1 MKIVEYTLGL
11 PPYRRGGLPR
21 YSTDLS
27 LELAKTDEVFL
38 MYPGSINPFSSKIKI
53 NTKKSK
59 YPFKVLEL
67 KNGLPVSLGLGID
80 ANNIDKFIAKRNIDE
95 FKRFIDREK
104 PDVVHFHTLMGA
116 PIEML
121 AYLHREG
128 VKTVFTT
135 HDFYGLCP
143 KMLAKNPILE
153 LTSSACTDDCMLCKN
168 GPSYKK
174 LLVMQ
179 THLYEHFKESKLIK
193 KVRKNRKTQLNSKTG
208 SEHFTIEQ
216 ARLGLKIREYYLE
229 MYRLID
235 DFHFNSSVAQ
245 DYIMQFLP
253 DVKGKVVP
261 ITHSG
266 LKDNR
271 NRNYEKHDKL
281 VVGYVGPYDHKK
293 GFYRLAKIAE
303 GMPDVVF
310 RFYGDV
316 VENPVFK
323 KSNIENHGVVSPASL
338 QQAYRDMDVLVVPS
352 LWHETFGFVVLE
364 ALLQGTPC
372 IVSDTVGA
380 KDFLINEC
388 IFNNDSELE
397 EKLNKLKNE
406 HVLNQLRKKVNGIKI
421 AFNMNSHA
429 KICKNN
435 FFIKTERIK
444 S

>member
-27 LELAKTDEVFL
+27 LELVKTDEVFL
-38 MYPGSINPFSSKIKI
+38 MYPGSINPFSSKIRI
-53 NTKKSK
+53 NAKETK

-116 PIEML
+116 PIEIL
-121 AYLHREG
+121 AYLHHEG

-143 KMLAKNPILE
+143 KMLAENPLLE
-153 LTSSACTDDCMLCKN
+153 LTNSNCTDDCMLCKK
-168 GPSYKK
+168 GPSYMK

-179 THLYEHFKESKLIK
+179 THFYEHFKESKLIK
-193 KVRKNRKTQLNSKTG
+193 KIRKNKKAQLNSKED
-208 SEHFTIEQ
+208 SEDFTIEQ
-216 ARLGLKIREYYLE
+216 ARLRFKLRQYYLK

-245 DYIMQFLP
+245 NYIMQYLP
-253 DVKGKVVP
+253 NIKGKVVP
-261 ITHSG
+261 ITHNG
-266 LKDNR
+266 LIDNR
-271 NRNYEKHDKL
+271 NRKYEEHDKL

-303 GMPDVVF
+303 SMPDVTF

-316 VENPVFK
+316 VDSLVFQ
-323 KSNIENHGVVSPASL
+323 KSNVENYGIVSAASL

-364 ALLQGTPC
+364 ALLQGVPC
-372 IVSDTVGA
+372 LVSNTVGA
-380 KDFLINEC
+380 KDLLPKNC
-388 IFNNDSELE
+388 IFNNDDELIKKISLLQDKKNLLKSRKE
-397 EKLNKLKNE
+397 IKSLNIPFQMQKHVNLIKN
-406 HVLNQLRKKVNGIKI
+406 V
-421 AFNMNSHA
+421 FY
-429 KICKNN
+429 KNN
-435 FFIKTERIK
+435 IL
-444 S
+444 

>member
-53 NTKKSK
+53 NSKKSK

-80 ANNIDKFIAKRNIDE
+80 TNNIDKFIAKRNIDE

-116 PIEML
+116 PFEML
-121 AYLHREG
+121 DYLHREG
-128 VKTVFTT
+128 IKTVFTT

-143 KMLAKNPILE
+143 KMLAQNPILE
-153 LTSSACTDDCMLCKN
+153 LTNSACTDDCMVCKN

-193 KVRKNRKTQLNSKTG
+193 KVRKSRKTQLNNKAD
-208 SEHFTIEQ
+208 SEYFTIDQ
-216 ARLGLKIREYYLE
+216 ARLRLELRQYYLK

-245 DYIMQFLP
+245 DYIMQYLP
-253 DVKGKVVP
+253 GVKGKVVP

-266 LKDNR
+266 LVDNR
-271 NRNYEKHDKL
+271 QRKYEKHEKL

-303 GMPDVVF
+303 SMPDVVF

-316 VENPVFK
+316 VENSVFQK
-323 KSNIENHGVVSPASL
+323 PNVRNYGIISSASL

-372 IVSDTVGA
+372 IVSNSVGA
-380 KDFLINEC
+380 KDLVPLEAECKNDKELIDR
-388 IFNNDSELE
+388 I
-397 EKLNKLKNE
+397 EKLKEIGKLATIRRCVRE
-406 HVLNQLRKKVNGIKI
+406 LNLNYKLTQHTQN
-421 AFNMNSHA
+421 
-429 KICKNN
+429 
-435 FFIKTERIK
+435 IK
-444 S
+444 SLFYEN

>member
-11 PPYRRGGLPR
+11 PPYRRGGLPQ

-27 LELAKTDEVFL
+27 LELVKTDEVFL
-38 MYPGSINPFSSKIKI
+38 MYPGSINPFSNKIRI
-53 NTKKSK
+53 SLKKTK

-80 ANNIDKFIAKRNIDE
+80 ANNIDKFIAERNIDE
-95 FKRFIDREK
+95 FKRFIGREE
-104 PDVVHFHTLMGA
+104 PDVFHFHTLMGV

-121 AYLHREG
+121 NYLHHEG

-143 KMLAKNPILE
+143 KLLSKNPILE
-153 LTSSACTDDCMLCKN
+153 LTNSACTDDCMLCKN
-168 GPSYKK
+168 GPSYMK

-193 KVRKNRKTQLNSKTG
+193 KVRKNRKTQLNKKAD
-208 SEHFTIEQ
+208 SEYFTIGQ
-216 ARLGLKIREYYLE
+216 ARLGLKLREYYLR

-245 DYIMQFLP
+245 DYIMQYLP
-253 DVKGKVVP
+253 NIKGKVVP

-266 LKDNR
+266 LTDNR
-271 NRNYEKHDKL
+271 NRKYEEHDKL

-303 GMPDVVF
+303 SMPDVTF

-316 VENPVFK
+316 VDSLVFQ
-323 KSNIENHGVVSPASL
+323 KSNVENYGIVSAASL

-380 KDFLINEC
+380 KDLIPLEARC
-388 IFNNDSELE
+388 KNDEE
-397 EKLNKLKNE
+397 IIGRIEKLKKIGQLATIRKCVRDLDLDYKLTQHVQNIKNLFYE
-406 HVLNQLRKKVNGIKI
+406 N
-421 AFNMNSHA
+421 
-429 KICKNN
+429 
-435 FFIKTERIK
+435 
-444 S
+444 

>member
-80 ANNIDKFIAKRNIDE
+80 ANNIDKFIAKKNIDE
-95 FKRFIDREK
+95 FKRFIDSEK

-116 PIEML
+116 PFEML
-121 AYLHREG
+121 DYLHRKG
-128 VKTVFTT
+128 IKMVFTT

-143 KMLAKNPILE
+143 KMLAQNPILE
-153 LTSSACTDDCMLCKN
+153 LTNSACTDDCMVCKN

-179 THLYEHFKESKLIK
+179 THFYEHFKESKLVK
-193 KVRKNRKTQLNSKTG
+193 KVRKSRKTQLNNKAD
-208 SEHFTIEQ
+208 SEQFTIEQ
-216 ARLGLKIREYYLE
+216 ARLRLKLRQYYLE

-235 DFHFNSSVAQ
+235 NFHFNSSVAQ
-245 DYIMQFLP
+245 DYIMQYLP
-253 DVKGKVVP
+253 EVSGKVVP

-266 LKDNR
+266 LIDNR
-271 NRNYEKHDKL
+271 NRKYEEHDKL
-281 VVGYVGPYDHKK
+281 IVGYVGPYDHKK

-303 GMPDVVF
+303 SMPDVTF

-316 VENPVFK
+316 VDSLVFQ
-323 KSNIENHGVVSPASL
+323 KSNVENYGIVSAASL

-372 IVSDTVGA
+372 IVSNTVGA
-380 KDFLINEC
+380 KDLIPVEWV
-388 IFNNDSELE
+388 FRTDQELV
-397 EKLNKLKNE
+397 EKIRELTKINILKQAELSVKQIKLDYSFTE
-406 HVLNQLRKKVNGIKI
+406 HVQRLKRT
-421 AFNMNSHA
+421 FYES
-429 KICKNN
+429 
-435 FFIKTERIK
+435 FE
-444 S
+444 

>member
-27 LELAKTDEVFL
+27 LELSKKDEVLL
-38 MYPGSINPFSSKIKI
+38 MYPGSINPFSEKIKI
-53 NTKKSK
+53 TTKKTT
-59 YPFKVLEL
+59 YPFRVSEL

-121 AYLHREG
+121 DYLHRERI
-128 VKTVFTT
+128 KMVFTT

-143 KMLAKNPILE
+143 KMLSKNPISK
-153 LTSSACTDDCMLCKN
+153 LTNSVCTDDCMVCKN
-168 GPSYKK
+168 GPSYTK

-193 KVRKNRKTQLNSKTG
+193 KVRKSRKTQLNDKVD
-208 SEHFTIEQ
+208 SEYFTIEQ
-216 ARLGLKIREYYLE
+216 ARLRLKLREYYLR

-245 DYIMQFLP
+245 DYIMQYLP
-253 DVKGKVVP
+253 NIKGKVVP

-266 LKDNR
+266 LTDNR
-271 NRNYEKHDKL
+271 NRKYEEHDKL

-303 GMPDVVF
+303 SMPDVTF

-316 VENPVFK
+316 VDSLVFQ
-323 KSNIENHGVVSPASL
+323 KSNVENYGIVSAASL

-380 KDFLINEC
+380 KDLIPLEARC
-388 IFNNDSELE
+388 KNDEE
-397 EKLNKLKNE
+397 IIGRIEKLKKIGQLATIRKCVRDLDLDYKLTQHVQNIKNLFYE
-406 HVLNQLRKKVNGIKI
+406 N
-421 AFNMNSHA
+421 
-429 KICKNN
+429 
-435 FFIKTERIK
+435 
-444 S
+444 

>member
-27 LELAKTDEVFL
+27 LELSKKDEVLL
-38 MYPGSINPFSSKIKI
+38 MYPGSINPFSKKIKI
-53 NTKKSK
+53 TTKKTT
-59 YPFKVLEL
+59 YPFRVLEL

-121 AYLHREG
+121 DYLHRERI
-128 VKTVFTT
+128 KMVFTT

-143 KMLAKNPILE
+143 KMLSKNPISE
-153 LTSSACTDDCMLCKN
+153 LTNSVCTDDCMVCKN
-168 GPSYKK
+168 GPSYTK

-193 KVRKNRKTQLNSKTG
+193 KVRKSRKTQLNDKAD
-208 SEHFTIEQ
+208 SEYFTIEQ
-216 ARLGLKIREYYLE
+216 AQLGLKLREYYLK

-245 DYIMQFLP
+245 DYIMQYLP
-253 DVKGKVVP
+253 NIKGKVVP

-266 LKDNR
+266 LTDNR
-271 NRNYEKHDKL
+271 QRKYEKHDKL

-303 GMPDVVF
+303 SMPNVTF

-316 VENPVFK
+316 IDSLVFQKSNVENYG
-323 KSNIENHGVVSPASL
+323 IVSSASL

-380 KDFLINEC
+380 KDLIPLEARC
-388 IFNNDSELE
+388 KNDEE
-397 EKLNKLKNE
+397 IIGRIEKLREIGKLATIRSCVRDLDLDYKLAQ
-406 HVLNQLRKKVNGIKI
+406 HVRN
-421 AFNMNSHA
+421 
-429 KICKNN
+429 
-435 FFIKTERIK
+435 IK
-444 S
+444 SLFYRRL

>member
-38 MYPGSINPFSSKIKI
+38 MYPGSINLFSSTIKI
-53 NTKKSK
+53 NVRKTN

-95 FKRFIDREK
+95 FKRFINEEN
-104 PDVVHFHTLMGA
+104 PDVVHFHTLMGV
-116 PIEML
+116 PIEIL
-121 AYLHREG
+121 NYLHHKG

-143 KMLAKNPILE
+143 KMLSQNPILG
-153 LTSSACTDDCMLCKN
+153 LTNSVCTDDCMLCKN
-168 GPSYKK
+168 GPSYMK

-193 KVRKNRKTQLNSKTG
+193 KVRKNRKTKLNSKD
-208 SEHFTIEQ
+208 EPEYFDVEQ
-216 ARLGLKIREYYLE
+216 ARLRLKLRQYYLK

-235 DFHFNSSVAQ
+235 VFHFNSSVAQ
-245 DYIMQFLP
+245 NYIVQYLP
-253 DVKGKVVP
+253 NIKGKIVP

-266 LKDNR
+266 LTDNR
-271 NRNYEKHDKL
+271 DRKYKKHNKL
-281 VVGYVGPYDHKK
+281 IVGYVGPYDHKK

-303 GMPDVVF
+303 SMPDVVF

-316 VENPVFK
+316 VENPLFQK
-323 KSNIENHGVVSPASL
+323 PNIKNYGIISPNLLSY
-338 QQAYRDMDVLVVPS
+338 AYRDMDVLIVPS

-372 IVSDTVGA
+372 IVSNTVGA
-380 KDFLINEC
+380 KDLLPLELRYKNDDELIDKIDKIKKIEELVTIRTYVSDLKLDYKLTKHVQNIKK
-388 IFNNDSELE
+388 IFY
-397 EKLNKLKNE
+397 KN
-406 HVLNQLRKKVNGIKI
+406 
-421 AFNMNSHA
+421 
-429 KICKNN
+429 
-435 FFIKTERIK
+435 
-444 S
+444 

>member
-27 LELAKTDEVFL
+27 LELSKKDEVLL
-38 MYPGSINPFSSKIKI
+38 MYPGSINPFSKKIKI
-53 NTKKSK
+53 TTKKTT
-59 YPFKVLEL
+59 YPFRVLEL

-121 AYLHREG
+121 DYLHRERI
-128 VKTVFTT
+128 KMVFTT

-143 KMLAKNPILE
+143 KMLSKNPISE
-153 LTSSACTDDCMLCKN
+153 LTNSVCTDDCMVCKN
-168 GPSYKK
+168 GPSYTK

-193 KVRKNRKTQLNSKTG
+193 KVRKSRKTQLNDKAD
-208 SEHFTIEQ
+208 SEYFTIEQ
-216 ARLGLKIREYYLE
+216 AQLGLKLREYYLK

-245 DYIMQFLP
+245 DYIMQYLP
-253 DVKGKVVP
+253 NIKGKVVP

-266 LKDNR
+266 LTDNR
-271 NRNYEKHDKL
+271 QRKYEKHDKL

-303 GMPDVVF
+303 SMPNVTF

-316 VENPVFK
+316 IDSLVFQKSNVENYG
-323 KSNIENHGVVSPASL
+323 IVSSASL

-380 KDFLINEC
+380 KDLIPLEARC
-388 IFNNDSELE
+388 KNDEE
-397 EKLNKLKNE
+397 IIGRIEKLREIGKLATIRSCVRDLDLDYKLAQ
-406 HVLNQLRKKVNGIKI
+406 HVRN
-421 AFNMNSHA
+421 
-429 KICKNN
+429 
-435 FFIKTERIK
+435 IK
-444 S
+444 SLFYEN

>member
-27 LELAKTDEVFL
+27 LELSKKDEVLL
-38 MYPGSINPFSSKIKI
+38 MYPGSINPFSKKIKI
-53 NTKKSK
+53 TTKKTT
-59 YPFKVLEL
+59 YPFRVLEL

-121 AYLHREG
+121 TYLHREG

-174 LLVMQ
+174 LLIMQ

-193 KVRKNRKTQLNSKTG
+193 KVRKSRKTQLNNKAD
-208 SEHFTIEQ
+208 SESFTIEQ
-216 ARLGLKIREYYLE
+216 ARLRLKLRQYYLE

-245 DYIMQFLP
+245 DYIMQYLP
-253 DVKGKVVP
+253 GVQGKVVP

-266 LKDNR
+266 LTDNR
-271 NRNYEKHDKL
+271 QRRYEKHDKL
-281 VVGYVGPYDHKK
+281 VVGYVGPYDQKK

-303 GMPDVVF
+303 SMPDVTF
-310 RFYGDV
+310 KFYGDV
-316 VENPVFK
+316 VDSLVFQ
-323 KSNIENHGVVSPASL
+323 KSNVENYGVVSSASL

-380 KDFLINEC
+380 KDLIPLEARC
-388 IFNNDSELE
+388 KNDEE
-397 EKLNKLKNE
+397 IIGRIEKLKEIGELATIRSRVRDLDLDYKLAQHVRNIKNLFYE
-406 HVLNQLRKKVNGIKI
+406 N
-421 AFNMNSHA
+421 
-429 KICKNN
+429 
-435 FFIKTERIK
+435 
-444 S
+444 

>member
-21 YSTDLS
+21 YSTDLA

-53 NTKKSK
+53 DAKKTN

-80 ANNIDKFIAKRNIDE
+80 VNNIDKFIAKRNINE

-104 PDVVHFHTLMGA
+104 PDVFHFHTLMGA
-116 PIEML
+116 PIEL
-121 AYLHREG
+121 LDYLRHEG
-128 VKTVFTT
+128 VKMVFTT

-153 LTSSACTDDCMLCKN
+153 LTNSACTDDCMVCKN
-168 GPSYKK
+168 GPSYMK

-179 THLYEHFKESKLIK
+179 THFYEHFKESKLIK
-193 KVRKNRKTQLNSKTG
+193 KIRKNKKTQLNSKED
-208 SEHFTIEQ
+208 SEDFTIEQ
-216 ARLGLKIREYYLE
+216 ARLRLKLRQYYLE
-229 MYRLID
+229 MYRMID
-235 DFHFNSSVAQ
+235 SFHFNSSVAQ

-253 DVKGKVVP
+253 DVKGQVVP

-266 LKDNR
+266 LTDNR
-271 NRNYEKHDKL
+271 NRKYENHDKL

-303 GMPDVVF
+303 SMPDVTF

-316 VENPVFK
+316 VDSLVFQKPNVENYG
-323 KSNIENHGVVSPASL
+323 IVSSASL

-372 IVSDTVGA
+372 IVSNSVGA
-380 KDFLINEC
+380 KDLLINKC
-388 IFNNDSELE
+388 VFNNNSELE

-406 HVLNQLRKKVNGIKI
+406 HILNQLRKKVNGIKI
-421 AFNMNSHA
+421 TFNMNSHA
-429 KICKNN
+429 KVCKNN

>member
-27 LELAKTDEVFL
+27 LELSKKDEVLL
-38 MYPGSINPFSSKIKI
+38 MYPGSINPFSKKIKI
-53 NTKKSK
+53 TTKKTT
-59 YPFKVLEL
+59 YPFRVLEL

-95 FKRFIDREK
+95 FKHFIDREK

-121 AYLHREG
+121 DYLHHERI
-128 VKTVFTT
+128 KIVFTT

-143 KMLAKNPILE
+143 KMLSKNPISE
-153 LTSSACTDDCMLCKN
+153 LTNSVCTDDCMVCKN
-168 GPSYKK
+168 GPSYTK

-193 KVRKNRKTQLNSKTG
+193 KVRKSRKTQLNDKAD
-208 SEHFTIEQ
+208 SERLTIEQ
-216 ARLGLKIREYYLE
+216 AQLGLKLREYYLK

-245 DYIMQFLP
+245 DYIMQYLP
-253 DVKGKVVP
+253 NIKGKVVP

-266 LKDNR
+266 LTDNR
-271 NRNYEKHDKL
+271 NRKYETHDKL

-303 GMPDVVF
+303 SMPDVTF

-316 VENPVFK
+316 VDSLVFQ
-323 KSNIENHGVVSPASL
+323 KSNVENYGIVSSASL

-380 KDFLINEC
+380 KDLIPLEARC
-388 IFNNDSELE
+388 QNDEEIISRIKKLKGT
-397 EKLNKLKNE
+397 EKLATIRSCVRDLNLNYKLTQ
-406 HVLNQLRKKVNGIKI
+406 HVRN
-421 AFNMNSHA
+421 
-429 KICKNN
+429 
-435 FFIKTERIK
+435 IK
-444 S
+444 SLFYEN

>member
-27 LELAKTDEVFL
+27 LELSKKDEVLL
-38 MYPGSINPFSSKIKI
+38 MYPGSINPFSKKIKI
-53 NTKKSK
+53 TTKKTT
-59 YPFKVLEL
+59 YPFRVLEL

-121 AYLHREG
+121 TYLHREG

-193 KVRKNRKTQLNSKTG
+193 KVRKNRKTQLNSKID

-216 ARLGLKIREYYLE
+216 ARLRFKLRQYYLK

-245 DYIMQFLP
+245 NYIMQYLP
-253 DVKGKVVP
+253 NIKGKVVP

-266 LKDNR
+266 LIDNR
-271 NRNYEKHDKL
+271 NRKYEEHDKL

-303 GMPDVVF
+303 NMPDVTF

-316 VENPVFK
+316 VDSLVFQ
-323 KSNIENHGVVSPASL
+323 KSNVENYGIVSAASL

-380 KDFLINEC
+380 KDLIPLEARC
-388 IFNNDSELE
+388 KNDEE
-397 EKLNKLKNE
+397 IIGRIEKLKRIGKLATIRKCVRDLGLDYKLTQHVQNIKNLFYE
-406 HVLNQLRKKVNGIKI
+406 N
-421 AFNMNSHA
+421 
-429 KICKNN
+429 
-435 FFIKTERIK
+435 
-444 S
+444 

>member
-27 LELAKTDEVFL
+27 LELSKKDEVLL
-38 MYPGSINPFSSKIKI
+38 MYPGSINPFSKKIKI
-53 NTKKSK
+53 TTKKTI
-59 YPFKVLEL
+59 YPFRVLEL
-67 KNGLPVSLGLGID
+67 RNGLPVSLGLGID
-80 ANNIDKFIAKRNIDE
+80 GNNIDKFIAKRNINE
-95 FKRFIDREK
+95 FKRFIDKEK
-104 PDVVHFHTLMGA
+104 PDVFHFHTLMGA

-121 AYLHREG
+121 DYLHHEG

-153 LTSSACTDDCMLCKN
+153 LTNSACTDDCMVCKN
-168 GPSYKK
+168 GPSYMK

-179 THLYEHFKESKLIK
+179 THFYEHFKESKLIK
-193 KVRKNRKTQLNSKTG
+193 KIRKNKKTQLNSK
-208 SEHFTIEQ
+208 EDAEDFTIEQ
-216 ARLGLKIREYYLE
+216 TRLRFKLRQYYLK

-245 DYIMQFLP
+245 NYIMQYLP
-253 DVKGKVVP
+253 NIKGKVVP

-266 LKDNR
+266 LIDNR
-271 NRNYEKHDKL
+271 NRKYEEHDKL

-303 GMPDVVF
+303 SMPDVTF

-316 VENPVFK
+316 VDSLVFQ
-323 KSNIENHGVVSPASL
+323 KSNVENYGIVSAASL

-352 LWHETFGFVVLE
+352 VWHETFGFVVLE

-380 KDFLINEC
+380 KDLIPLEARC
-388 IFNNDSELE
+388 KNDEE
-397 EKLNKLKNE
+397 IIGRIEKLKRIGKLAMIRKCVRDLDLDYKLTQHVQNIKNLFYE
-406 HVLNQLRKKVNGIKI
+406 N
-421 AFNMNSHA
+421 
-429 KICKNN
+429 
-435 FFIKTERIK
+435 
-444 S
+444 

>member
-38 MYPGSINPFSSKIKI
+38 MYPGSINPFANKIKI
-53 NTKKSK
+53 NAKETR

-116 PIEML
+116 PIEIL
-121 AYLHREG
+121 AYLHHEG

-143 KMLAKNPILE
+143 KMLTGNPLLE
-153 LTSSACTDDCMLCKN
+153 LTNSNCTDDCMLCKK
-168 GPSYKK
+168 GPSYMK

-179 THLYEHFKESKLIK
+179 THFYEHFKESKLIK
-193 KVRKNRKTQLNSKTG
+193 KIRKNKKTQLNSKEY
-208 SEHFTIEQ
+208 SEDFTIEQ
-216 ARLGLKIREYYLE
+216 ARLRFKLRQYYLK

-245 DYIMQFLP
+245 NYIMQYLP
-253 DVKGKVVP
+253 EVKGKVVP
-261 ITHSG
+261 IIHSG
-266 LKDNR
+266 LTDNR
-271 NRNYEKHDKL
+271 DRKYEDHDKL

-303 GMPDVVF
+303 SMPEVVF

-316 VENPVFK
+316 VENPVFQK
-323 KSNIENHGVVSPASL
+323 PNIENHGIISSASL

-380 KDFLINEC
+380 KDLIPLEARC
-388 IFNNDSELE
+388 KNDEE
-397 EKLNKLKNE
+397 IIDRIEKLREVGELSTIRSRVRDLDLNYKLAQHVRNIKNLFYE
-406 HVLNQLRKKVNGIKI
+406 N
-421 AFNMNSHA
+421 
-429 KICKNN
+429 
-435 FFIKTERIK
+435 
-444 S
+444 

>member
-53 NTKKSK
+53 NSKKSK

-80 ANNIDKFIAKRNIDE
+80 TNNIDKFIAKRNIDE

-116 PIEML
+116 PFEML
-121 AYLHREG
+121 DYLHREG
-128 VKTVFTT
+128 IKTVFTT

-143 KMLAKNPILE
+143 KMLAQNPILE
-153 LTSSACTDDCMLCKN
+153 LTNSACTDDCMVCKN

-193 KVRKNRKTQLNSKTG
+193 KVRKSRKTQLNNKAD
-208 SEHFTIEQ
+208 SEYFTIDQ
-216 ARLGLKIREYYLE
+216 ARLRLELRQYYLK

-245 DYIMQFLP
+245 DYIMQYLP
-253 DVKGKVVP
+253 GIKGKVVP

-266 LKDNR
+266 LVDNR
-271 NRNYEKHDKL
+271 QRKYEKHEKL

-303 GMPDVVF
+303 SMPDVVF

-316 VENPVFK
+316 VENSVFQK
-323 KSNIENHGVVSPASL
+323 PNVRNYGIISSASL

-372 IVSDTVGA
+372 IVSNSVGA
-380 KDFLINEC
+380 KDLVPLEAECKNDKELIDR
-388 IFNNDSELE
+388 I
-397 EKLNKLKNE
+397 EKLKEIGKLATIRRCVRE
-406 HVLNQLRKKVNGIKI
+406 LNLNYKLTQHTQN
-421 AFNMNSHA
+421 
-429 KICKNN
+429 
-435 FFIKTERIK
+435 IK
-444 S
+444 SLFYEN

>member
-53 NTKKSK
+53 NSKKSK

-80 ANNIDKFIAKRNIDE
+80 TNNIDKFIAKRNIDE

-116 PIEML
+116 PFEML
-121 AYLHREG
+121 DYLHREG
-128 VKTVFTT
+128 IKTVFTT

-143 KMLAKNPILE
+143 KMLAQNPILE
-153 LTSSACTDDCMLCKN
+153 LTNSACTDDCMVCKN

-193 KVRKNRKTQLNSKTG
+193 KVRKSRKTQLNNKAD
-208 SEHFTIEQ
+208 SEYFTIDQ
-216 ARLGLKIREYYLE
+216 ARLRLELRQYYLK

-245 DYIMQFLP
+245 DYIMQYLP
-253 DVKGKVVP
+253 GVKGKVVP

-266 LKDNR
+266 LVDNR
-271 NRNYEKHDKL
+271 QRKYEKHEKL

-303 GMPDVVF
+303 SMPDVVF

-316 VENPVFK
+316 VENSVFQK
-323 KSNIENHGVVSPASL
+323 PNVRNYGIISSASL

-372 IVSDTVGA
+372 IVSNSVGA
-380 KDFLINEC
+380 KDLVPLEAECKNDKELIDR
-388 IFNNDSELE
+388 I
-397 EKLNKLKNE
+397 EKLKEIGKLATIRRCVRELK
-406 HVLNQLRKKVNGIKI
+406 
-421 AFNMNSHA
+421 FNYKLTQHTQN
-429 KICKNN
+429 
-435 FFIKTERIK
+435 IK
-444 S
+444 SLFYEN

>member
-1 MKIVEYTLGL
+1 MKILEYTLGL

-21 YSTDLS
+21 YSADLS

-53 NTKKSK
+53 DAKKSK

-80 ANNIDKFIAKRNIDE
+80 VNNIDKFIAKRNIDD
-95 FKRFIDREK
+95 FRRFIEREK
-104 PDVVHFHTLMGA
+104 PDVIHFHTLMGA
-116 PIEML
+116 PFEML
-121 AYLHREG
+121 DYLHQEG
-128 VKTVFTT
+128 IKTVFTT

-143 KMLAKNPILE
+143 KMLAQNPILK
-153 LTSSACTDDCMLCKN
+153 LTNSTCTDDCMICKN

-193 KVRKNRKTQLNSKTG
+193 KVRKSRKMQLNNKAD

-216 ARLGLKIREYYLE
+216 AQLRLKLRQYYIQ

-245 DYIMQFLP
+245 NYIMQYLP
-253 DVKGKVVP
+253 GVRGKVVP
-261 ITHSG
+261 IAHSG
-266 LKDNR
+266 LTDNR
-271 NRNYEKHDKL
+271 QRKYEKHDKL

-303 GMPDVVF
+303 SMPDVTF
-310 RFYGDV
+310 RFYGDLV
-316 VENPVFK
+316 DNPVFQ
-323 KSNIENHGVVSPASL
+323 KSNVENYGIISPDL
-338 QQAYRDMDVLVVPS
+338 LRRAYRDMDVLIVPS

-372 IVSDTVGA
+372 IVSNTVGA
-380 KDFLINEC
+380 KDLIPVEWV
-388 IFNNDSELE
+388 FRDDQELV
-397 EKLNKLKNE
+397 EKIRELTKINILKQAELSVKQIKLDYSFTE
-406 HVLNQLRKKVNGIKI
+406 HVQRLK
-421 AFNMNSHA
+421 
-429 KICKNN
+429 
-435 FFIKTERIK
+435 RIFYE
-444 S
+444 SFE

>member
-27 LELAKTDEVFL
+27 LELSKKDEVLL
-38 MYPGSINPFSSKIKI
+38 MYPGSINPFSKKIKI
-53 NTKKSK
+53 TTKKTT
-59 YPFKVLEL
+59 YPFRVLEL

-121 AYLHREG
+121 TYLHREG

-153 LTSSACTDDCMLCKN
+153 LTSSACTDDCMLCKK
-168 GPSYKK
+168 GPSYMK

-179 THLYEHFKESKLIK
+179 THFYEHFKESKLIK
-193 KVRKNRKTQLNSKTG
+193 KIRKNKKAQLNSKED
-208 SEHFTIEQ
+208 SEDFTIEQ
-216 ARLGLKIREYYLE
+216 ARLRFKLRQYYLK

-245 DYIMQFLP
+245 NYIMQYLP
-253 DVKGKVVP
+253 NIKGKVVP

-266 LKDNR
+266 LIDNR
-271 NRNYEKHDKL
+271 NRKYEEHDKL

-303 GMPDVVF
+303 SMPDVTF

-316 VENPVFK
+316 VDSLVFQ
-323 KSNIENHGVVSPASL
+323 KSNVENYGIVSAASL

-380 KDFLINEC
+380 KDLIPLEARC
-388 IFNNDSELE
+388 KNDEE
-397 EKLNKLKNE
+397 IIGRIEKLKRIGKLATIRKCVRDLDLDYKLTQHVQNIKNLFYE
-406 HVLNQLRKKVNGIKI
+406 N
-421 AFNMNSHA
+421 
-429 KICKNN
+429 
-435 FFIKTERIK
+435 
-444 S
+444 

>member
-27 LELAKTDEVFL
+27 LELSKKDEVLL
-38 MYPGSINPFSSKIKI
+38 MYPGSINPFSEKIKI
-53 NTKKSK
+53 TTKKTT
-59 YPFKVLEL
+59 YPFRVLEL

-121 AYLHREG
+121 DYLHRERI
-128 VKTVFTT
+128 KMVFTT

-143 KMLAKNPILE
+143 KMLSKNPISK
-153 LTSSACTDDCMLCKN
+153 LTNSVCTDDCMVCKN
-168 GPSYKK
+168 GPSYTK

-193 KVRKNRKTQLNSKTG
+193 KVRKSRKTQLNDKVD
-208 SEHFTIEQ
+208 SEYFTIEQ
-216 ARLGLKIREYYLE
+216 ARLRLKLRQYYLE

-235 DFHFNSSVAQ
+235 SFHFNSSVAQ
-245 DYIMQFLP
+245 DYIMQYLP
-253 DVKGKVVP
+253 NIKGKVVP

-266 LKDNR
+266 LTDNR
-271 NRNYEKHDKL
+271 NRKYEEHDKL

-303 GMPDVVF
+303 SMPDVTF

-316 VENPVFK
+316 VDSLVFQ
-323 KSNIENHGVVSPASL
+323 KSNVENYGIVSAASL

-364 ALLQGTPC
+364 ALLQGTAC
-372 IVSDTVGA
+372 IVSDTLGA
-380 KDFLINEC
+380 KDLIPLEARC
-388 IFNNDSELE
+388 KNDKEIIGRI
-397 EKLNKLKNE
+397 EKLKRIGKLATIRKCVRDLDLDYKLTQHVQNIKNLFYE
-406 HVLNQLRKKVNGIKI
+406 N
-421 AFNMNSHA
+421 
-429 KICKNN
+429 
-435 FFIKTERIK
+435 
-444 S
+444 

>member
-27 LELAKTDEVFL
+27 LELSKKDEVLL
-38 MYPGSINPFSSKIKI
+38 MYPGSINPFSKKIKI
-53 NTKKSK
+53 TTKKTT
-59 YPFKVLEL
+59 YPFRVLEL

-95 FKRFIDREK
+95 FKHFIDREK

-121 AYLHREG
+121 DYLHRERI
-128 VKTVFTT
+128 KIVFTT

-143 KMLAKNPILE
+143 KMLSKNPISE
-153 LTSSACTDDCMLCKN
+153 LTNSVCTDDCMVCKN
-168 GPSYKK
+168 GPSYTK

-193 KVRKNRKTQLNSKTG
+193 KVRKSRKTQLNDKVD
-208 SEHFTIEQ
+208 SEYFTIEQ
-216 ARLGLKIREYYLE
+216 ARLRLKLRQYYLE

-235 DFHFNSSVAQ
+235 SFHFNSSVAQ
-245 DYIMQFLP
+245 DYIMQYLP
-253 DVKGKVVP
+253 NIKGKVVP

-266 LKDNR
+266 LTDNR
-271 NRNYEKHDKL
+271 NRKYEEHDKL

-303 GMPDVVF
+303 SMPDVTF

-316 VENPVFK
+316 VDSLVFQ
-323 KSNIENHGVVSPASL
+323 KSNVENYGIVSAASL

-380 KDFLINEC
+380 KDIIPLEARC
-388 IFNNDSELE
+388 KNDKEIIGRI
-397 EKLNKLKNE
+397 EKLKRIGKLATIRKCVRDLDLDYKLTQHVQNIKNLFYE
-406 HVLNQLRKKVNGIKI
+406 N
-421 AFNMNSHA
+421 
-429 KICKNN
+429 
-435 FFIKTERIK
+435 
-444 S
+444 